1 MIKGSGQMSIPVFLE
16 LVEIKTK
23 LASLFPFTL
32 GILFSWYYFSEID
45 AINMVLFF
53 IAMLVFDMAT
63 TAINNTVDYVKAK
76 NLDYRDEENILGR
89 AGLSVKR
96 TTVLIVSMVIFSAI
110 IGLILV
116 YRTNLVLLLLGVF
129 CFAVGVLYTFGPFP
143 ISRMPLGEVM
153 SGLTMGFGIFFIAVF
168 INVPASAIMMLTIDW
183 PEFYLAGNLA
193 DTAAVFLAS
202 LPLVLTI
209 ANIMLSNNI
218 CDYET
223 DITNHRYTLTYYIGK
238 STAVRLYGW
247 LYYSVFAAATL
258 AVLLRVNPLWMLGI
272 WLVFPIVQANIKKFQ
287 AKQDKATTFNLA
299 IKNLVILHGCQIV
312 LYSLALIFR

>member
-1 MIKGSGQMSIPVFLE
+1 MSIPVFLE
-16 LVEIKTK
+16 LVEIRTK

-32 GILFSWYYFSEID
+32 GILFSLYYFSEI
-45 AINMVLFF
+45 NVMNTVLFF

-63 TAINNTVDYVKAK
+63 TAINNTMDYVKAK
-76 NLDYRDEENILGR
+76 NVDYKDEENILGK
-89 AGLSVKR
+89 AGLSVKKV
-96 TTVLIVSMVIFSAI
+96 TVLIISMVIFSAL
-110 IGLILV
+110 IGLVLV
-116 YRTNLVLLLLGVF
+116 YRTNLVLLLLGAF

-168 INVPASAIMMLTIDW
+168 INVPANAIMMLTIDW
-183 PEFYLAGNLA
+183 PGFYLAGNLG

-238 STAVRLYGW
+238 LTAVQLYGW
-247 LYYSVFAAATL
+247 LYYSAFAAMTV
-258 AVLLRVNPLWMLGI
+258 AVLLRVNPLWMLGV
-272 WLVFPIVQANIKKFQ
+272 WLVFPLVQSNIKKFQ

-299 IKNLVILHGCQIV
+299 IKNLVIFHGCQII
-312 LYSLALIFR
+312 LYSLALIFK

>member
-1 MIKGSGQMSIPVFLE
+1 MSVPVFLE

-23 LASLFPFTL
+23 VASLFPFTL
-32 GILFSWYYFSEID
+32 GVLFSLFYFSELNV
-45 AINMVLFF
+45 INTILFLVAMV
-53 IAMLVFDMAT
+53 VFDMAT
-63 TAINNTVDYVKAK
+63 TAINNTMDYVKAK
-76 NLDYRDEENILGR
+76 NMDYKEEENILGK
-89 AGLSVKR
+89 AGLSVQR
-96 TTVLIVSMVIFSAI
+96 VTGLILSMIAFSAF

-116 YRTNLVLLLLGVF
+116 YRTNLTLLVLGVF

-168 INVPASAIMMLTIDW
+168 INVSDRAIMSLIIEW
-183 PEFYLAGNLA
+183 PGFSLIGNLV

-202 LPLVLTI
+202 LPLVFTI

-238 STAVRLYGW
+238 PVAVRLYAW
-247 LYYSVFAAATL
+247 LYYSAFAATTL
-258 AVLLRVNPLWMLGI
+258 AVLLRVNPIWMLGV
-272 WLVFPIVQANIKKFQ
+272 WFVFPLVQANIKKFQ

-299 IKNLVILHGCQIV
+299 IKNLVIYHGCQII